1 MYADGMS
8 PRRPATRELLTRER
22 ILAAAVALADE
33 HGLDGVSMR
42 RVGDAVGFEAMS
54 LYRHVRDK
62 DDLLDG
68 MVETIVA
75 RFPVIDETL
84 DWRESLSDLVRGAH
98 RVLLAHPWVAAL
110 ATSRPAVGPAR
121 LRFVDTVLGLLLAG
135 GCSPQLAHDAM
146 HAVEVH
152 VFAFTL
158 QELRLNDDAS
168 AHGYQLDVVRDDSTR
183 YPHLAVTLATATHD
197 HAAEFEFV
205 FELLIAGIERA
216 LAASASE

>member
-1 MYADGMS
+1 MYAGGVS
-8 PRRPATRELLTRER
+8 PRRPAQREGLTRDR
-22 ILAAAVALADE
+22 ILAAGVDLADE
-33 HGLDGVSMR
+33 HGLDAISMR
-42 RVGDAVGFEAMS
+42 RVGDSVGFEAMS

-75 RFPVIDETL
+75 RFPQRDETL
-84 DWRESLSDLVRGAH
+84 DWRESLRTLVRGAH
-98 RVLLAHPWVAAL
+98 DELLAHPWVAAL

-121 LRFVDTVLGLLLAG
+121 LRFVDAVLAALLAG

-158 QELRLNDDAS
+158 QELRLNAGAS
-168 AHGYQLDVVRDDSTR
+168 AHGYQLDAVRGDSAL
-183 YPHLAVTLATATHD
+183 YPHLAAMLASATHD
-197 HAAEFEFV
+197 HVAEFEFV
-205 FELLIAGIERA
+205 LELLIVGIERA
-216 LAASASE
+216 ISASPA

>member
-1 MYADGMS
+1 MS
-8 PRRPATRELLTRER
+8 PRRPAQREALTRDR
-22 ILAAAVALADE
+22 ILAAAVELADE
-33 HGLDGVSMR
+33 NGLDAISMR
-42 RVGDAVGFEAMS
+42 RIGDAIGYEAMS

-75 RFPVIDETL
+75 RFPARDDTL
-84 DWRESLSDLVRGAH
+84 DWRESLRTLVRGAH
-98 RVLLAHPWVAAL
+98 DELLAHPWVAAL

-121 LRFVDTVLGLLLAG
+121 LRFVDGVLAALLAG

-158 QELRLNDDAS
+158 QELRLNAGAS
-168 AHGYQLDVVRDDSTR
+168 AHGYQLDAVRGDSAL
-183 YPHLAVTLATATHD
+183 YPHLAAMLATATHD
-197 HAAEFEFV
+197 HVAEFEFV
-205 FELLIAGIERA
+205 LELLIVGIDRAIATSAAG
-216 LAASASE
+216 